1 LPSSV
6 LPAGSPR
13 SRTSLWVAI
22 GVVAVLVAATVI
34 LLVAKPFSGKADQGS
49 TAPSTVSGGQSS
61 GTGTSGSTGSES
73 PTAKSSPS
81 ANSTA
86 PAAGTVPGVGPG
98 NALTPAELA
107 LLGPA
112 ASTLTNCGDNTEA
125 FNATSPGFKEKRVLR
140 CEVPSSSDGSDPNAL
155 VGRTLLY
162 VLTAPD
168 AAAAGKVLAKIK
180 SERKQDSYSGTDPSG
195 QSSTGAGTVQ
205 VVVADHESA
214 FGTGQDGKGNAV
226 MAWTIGNQPY
236 VGVMVSL
243 GFDTADELYKYF
255 QINYKPR

>member
-1 LPSSV
+1 M
-6 LPAGSPR
+6 
-13 SRTSLWVAI
+13 
-22 GVVAVLVAATVI
+22 
-34 LLVAKPFSGKADQGS
+34 
-49 TAPSTVSGGQSS
+49 
-61 GTGTSGSTGSES
+61 
-73 PTAKSSPS
+73 
-81 ANSTA
+81 
-86 PAAGTVPGVGPG
+86 GPG
-98 NALTPAELA
+98 KALTPAELA

-112 ASTLTNCGDNTEA
+112 ASELTNCGDNTEA
-125 FNATSPGFKEKRVLR
+125 FNGTSPGFKEKRVLR

-162 VLTAPD
+162 VLTTPD
-168 AAAAGKVLAKIK
+168 AAAASKVLDKIK
-180 SERKQDSYSGTDPSG
+180 SERKQESYSTTDPSG
-195 QSSTGAGTVQ
+195 TSSTGAGKVR

-243 GFDTADELYKYF
+243 GLDSSNDLYKYF